1 MRATCLNMVHAL
13 AKRDP
18 RVLYIGSDP
27 GAGTLNAMKAEFPE
41 RFFIE
46 GISEANVIG
55 MAAGL
60 AMEGYVPYVNTIAT
74 FLTRRCYDQIAI
86 DLCLHKLPVRL
97 AANGGGVVY
106 APLGPTHQAIEDIAI
121 MRALPD
127 MTVVAVSDA
136 EEMKRFM
143 DQSLDWPGPIYIRFG
158 KGNDPVVSRPENGF
172 SIGKAILMR
181 EPGDAL
187 IVSTGVMTSRALAAA
202 EALDGDGI
210 GCGVLHMHTVKPLD
224 AEALVRLAREVR
236 LVVTVE
242 EHTRIGGLGSAVLE
256 TLSDVPGL
264 RMPTVVRLGIP
275 DVFSH
280 KYGSQDDLL
289 RLYGLDAGSIAGTV
303 RATLAAERGAV
314 L

>member
-210 GCGVLHMHTVKPLD
+210 GC
-224 AEALVRLAREVR
+224 E
-236 LVVTVE
+236 
-242 EHTRIGGLGSAVLE
+242 
-256 TLSDVPGL
+256 
-264 RMPTVVRLGIP
+264 
-275 DVFSH
+275 
-280 KYGSQDDLL
+280 
-289 RLYGLDAGSIAGTV
+289 
-303 RATLAAERGAV
+303 
-314 L
+314 